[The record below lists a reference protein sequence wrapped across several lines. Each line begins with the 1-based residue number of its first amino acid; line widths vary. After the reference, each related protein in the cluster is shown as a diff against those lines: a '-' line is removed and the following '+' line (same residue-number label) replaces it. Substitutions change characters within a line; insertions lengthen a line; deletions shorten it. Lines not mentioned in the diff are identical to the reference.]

1 MSIDMGGLEG
11 PPKPP
16 ALAHAPGNP
25 GRGST
30 PEPPARLKRRPA
42 DWWGVVALVLLLIV
56 LSPVVWL
63 VTMSLKTE
71 LDALAMPPRLLFRP
85 TLENYVQL
93 LDAKFLGPLGNSV
106 IVAVVTTLASLGLGV
121 PAAYALSRVKIRAA
135 GGIAFWILST
145 RMAPPI
151 AFGIPFFLAYRSLG
165 WLDTLG
171 GLILIHLTFNLS
183 LVVWMMRTFFDAIP
197 FSLEEAAYIDGA
209 SIGRALTAVVLP
221 IAGPGIV
228 ATAILCFLSAWNDF
242 FFALVLTRSNA
253 MTAPVAIV
261 NFMNYAGWDWGRIT
275 AGSVIVALP
284 VLAFTWPVRRYLVS
298 GLTAG
303 ATKG

>member
-1 MSIDMGGLEG
+1 MSSSRVTVAARR
-11 PPKPP
+11 PWWP
-16 ALAHAPGNP
+16 ALG
-25 GRGST
+25 
-30 PEPPARLKRRPA
+30 
-42 DWWGVVALVLLLIV
+42 GVVLVIV
-56 LSPVVWL
+56 LSPVAWL
-63 VTMSLKTE
+63 VMMSLKTE

-85 TLENYVQL
+85 TLDNYAQL
-93 LDAKFLGPLGNSV
+93 MDAKFLRPLGNSV
-106 IVAVVTTLASLGLGV
+106 AVAVSTTVLSLALGV
-121 PAAYALSRVKIRAA
+121 PAAYALSRARIAA
-135 GGIAFWILST
+135 GGGVALWILST

-171 GLILIHLTFNLS
+171 GLVLVHLGFNLS
-183 LVVWMMRTFFDAIP
+183 LVIWMMRTFFDAIP

-209 SIGRALTAVVLP
+209 SVARAMLAVILP
-221 IAGPGIV
+221 LAGPGVI
-228 ATAILCFLSAWNDF
+228 ATGILCFLQAWNDF
-242 FFALVLTRSNA
+242 FFALVLTRSEA

-275 AGSVIVALP
+275 AGSVVVALP
-284 VLAFTWPVRRYLVS
+284 VLVFAWPVRRYLVS